1 MSRRC
6 LIPAAGRGTRLRPIT
21 RTVPKELLP
30 IGTRPMIQ
38 WAITEALEGGF
49 DELGLVTRETKPLL
63 TSYLTGDGW
72 REGLRPE
79 LAAAAESVV
88 IRIFLQEEPRGVVD
102 AVLTA
107 SDWLREGSP
116 MALLLPDNVRLAG
129 SVPLTASLLDR
140 AQAAGP
146 VAACHR
152 VGPELERYFGDV
164 GRAVLEDLVP
174 AGRAPRVVALEPRG
188 KGSFE
193 APAEGAWRLLPR
205 YVVTGEWL
213 EEARRVARDARA
225 QNREAD
231 DVEVHRRLVER
242 GALGAIPW
250 EGTIV
255 DAGHPAGYLYA
266 QHVLHE
272 AERES
277 RAREDDGPPLLQ
289 IGGA

>member
-1 MSRRC
+1 MSGRC

-38 WAITEALEGGF
+38 WTITEALEGGF
-49 DELGLVTRETKPLL
+49 DELGFVTREAKPLL
-63 TSYLTGDGW
+63 TSYLTVGGW

-79 LAAAAESVV
+79 LAAAAESAE
-88 IRIFLQEEPRGVVD
+88 IRIFRQQEPRGVVD

-107 SDWLREGSP
+107 SDWLRSGP
-116 MALLLPDNVRLAG
+116 PVAVLLPDNVRLAG
-129 SVPLTASLLDR
+129 PVPLPASLLDR
-140 AQAAGP
+140 ARAGS

-152 VGPELERYFGDV
+152 IGPELERYFGDV

-174 AGRAPRVVALEPRG
+174 AGRIPRVVALQPRG
-188 KGSFE
+188 DGSFG
-193 APAEGAWRLLPR
+193 APPEGAWRLLPR

-213 EEARRVARDARA
+213 DEARRVTRDARA
-225 QNREAD
+225 RDREAD

-242 GALGAIPW
+242 GALAAMPW

-272 AERES
+272 AERET
-277 RAREDDGPPLLQ
+277 AATEGDEPPLLQ